1 MRAGP
6 REFRGIPASP
16 GVAVGRAYL
25 YVRGYVEIEKRE
37 LSEEEVEGEILRFES
52 AITLAKGYL
61 KKLYERVKSEIGE
74 EEAKIYEAHLMILED
89 ETSFLKPVEVMI
101 REQRVN
107 AEYAV
112 EIVLERVA
120 KLFEEMESQYMR
132 ERAADVRDVKR
143 LVLTAL
149 KGKINEISAP
159 PEESIVVAHELLPS
173 DMATLDK
180 SKVLGFATDKGG
192 PTSHVAI
199 VARTLGIPA
208 VVGLKELSVHVRA
221 GDPIVV
227 DGDQGLVIVRPD
239 RETMKS
245 YRVKMSEQIRERM
258 LLMKYAPLPAET
270 KDGFRIGVFANVGGL
285 GDLNYALSMG
295 AEGIGLL
302 RTEFMYANSPRFPTE
317 EELYTNLR
325 GFVEKMGNR
334 PDIVRTLDIG
344 ADKPLPYFT
353 MPPEPNPMLGWRGIR
368 VTLDR
373 PEILLT
379 QVKASLRAASLG
391 NLWVMF
397 PMISSVE
404 EVRKAKEVVHDAA
417 SQLKKEGK
425 EFRED
430 VKIGIMIET
439 PSAVLMARDLAK
451 EVDFFSIGTNDL
463 TQYVMAADR
472 TNELVSDL
480 YSHFQPAVIRAVKR
494 VVEAAK
500 EAKIHVGMCGEMAG
514 DELAIP
520 LLVGMGLDEISMVPT
535 SIPRAKRLV
544 RSITKESAEKLVAE
558 ALEAATL
565 GEVKRILEG
574 FAKSIS
580 YSEP

>member
-25 YVRGYVEIEKRE
+25 YVRGYVEVEKRK
-37 LSEEEVEGEILRFES
+37 LSEDEVEGEILRFES
-52 AITLAKGYL
+52 AVTLSKGYL
-61 KKLYERVKSEIGE
+61 KRLYERVKAEVGE

-89 ETSFLKPVEVMI
+89 EASFLKPVEVMI
-101 REQRVN
+101 REQMVN

-112 EIVLERVA
+112 ETVLERVA

-159 PEESIVVAHELLPS
+159 PEESVIVAHELLPS
-173 DMATLDK
+173 DVATLDK
-180 SKVLGFATDKGG
+180 SKVLGFATDTGG

-208 VVGLKELSVHVRA
+208 VVGLKDLSVHVRT
-221 GDPIVV
+221 GDQVVV

-239 RETMKS
+239 RETLKT
-245 YRVKMSEQIRERM
+245 YRIRMSEQIREKM
-258 LLMKYAPLPAET
+258 ALMKYATLPAET
-270 KDGFRIGVFANVGGL
+270 RDGFRIGVFANVGGVE
-285 GDLNYALSMG
+285 DLEQALTMG

-302 RTEFMYANSPRFPTE
+302 RTEFMYVNSPRFPTE
-317 EELYTNLR
+317 DELYSSLR
-325 GFVEKMGNR
+325 RFVERMGER
-334 PDIVRTLDIG
+334 PVIVRTLDMG
-344 ADKPLPYFT
+344 ADKPLPYFS
-353 MPPEPNPMLGWRGIR
+353 MPPEPNPMLGWRGVR

-373 PEILLT
+373 PEILMT
-379 QVKASLRAASLG
+379 QVKAALRAAVHG
-391 NLWVMF
+391 NLWIMF
-397 PMISSVE
+397 PMISTVE
-404 EVRKAKEVVHDAA
+404 EVRRARELIHDAA
-417 SQLKKEGK
+417 SQLRKEGK
-425 EFRED
+425 EHRDE
-430 VKIGIMIET
+430 VKVGVMIET
-439 PSAVLMARDLAK
+439 PSAVFLARDLAR

-472 TNELVSDL
+472 TNELVADL
-480 YSHFQPAVIRAVKR
+480 YNHLQPSVIRAVSR
-494 VVEAAK
+494 VVQAAR
-500 EAKIHVGMCGEMAG
+500 EVEIHVGMCGEMGG

-520 LLVGMGLDEISMVPT
+520 LLVGMGLDEISMAPA

-544 RSITKESAEKLVAE
+544 RSITRESAETL
-558 ALEAATL
+558 LEEVLRASTL
-565 GEVKRILEG
+565 GEVREILESY
-574 FAKSIS
+574 ARSIS
-580 YSEP
+580 YD